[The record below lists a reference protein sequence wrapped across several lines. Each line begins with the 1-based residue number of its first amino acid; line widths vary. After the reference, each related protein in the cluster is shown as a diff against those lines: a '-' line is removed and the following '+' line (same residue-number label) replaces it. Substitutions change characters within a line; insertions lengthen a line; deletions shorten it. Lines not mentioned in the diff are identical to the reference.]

1 MRNGISSEER
11 FLRSSNVVSRQMEG
25 ETLVVPIRGGVG
37 DLDAI
42 FSFNALGSDLW
53 GLLEQRRSLPEM
65 TDWVVARYE
74 VSHEQASRDIQAFIS
89 ELKEAGLVISKTA
102 AE

>member
-1 MRNGISSEER
+1 MRNGISTEEC

-42 FSFNALGSDLW
+42 FSFNALGSHLWDL
-53 GLLEQRRSLPEM
+53 LAQRRSLPEM
-65 TDWVVARYE
+65 TEWVVERYE
-74 VSHEQASRDIQAFIS
+74 VSHEQASRDIQAFLS
-89 ELKEAGLVISKTA
+89 ELKEAGLVISKSA